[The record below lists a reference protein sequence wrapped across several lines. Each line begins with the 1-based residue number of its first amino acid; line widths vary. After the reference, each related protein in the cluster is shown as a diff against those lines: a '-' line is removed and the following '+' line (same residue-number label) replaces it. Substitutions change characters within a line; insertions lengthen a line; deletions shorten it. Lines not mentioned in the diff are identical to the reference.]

1 MKYPWPFLAAT
12 AALSIGSLAGAQSAD
27 ERKALGR
34 SINQTELVQLGVEFQ
49 NNFNAQELRVMAYLA
64 SHPEQSRSFQKDGR
78 ALYLS
83 RIDAEGNPVYIA
95 TRSIANGTKS
105 NRESGALIKADQLYS
120 GGSIGVNITGVGRAN
135 RTSC

>member
-1 MKYPWPFLAAT
+1 MKNSWPFLAAA

-34 SINQTELVQLGVEFQ
+34 SINQTDLAQLGVEFQ
-49 NNFNAQELRVMAYLA
+49 NNFNAQELRVQAYLA

-83 RIDAEGNPVYIA
+83 RIDCQINLL
-95 TRSIANGTKS
+95 T
-105 NRESGALIKADQLYS
+105 
-120 GGSIGVNITGVGRAN
+120 
-135 RTSC
+135 CFF